1 MLMVWAGSGA
11 ALLGRPG
18 GGVSD
23 FLFLPF
29 CVLANLPLVL
39 GGMGMY
45 LVLGVE
51 EVFALFSILI
61 GAAIYAAI
69 PPPA

>member
-1 MLMVWAGSGA
+1 MVRAGAGA
-11 ALLGRPG
+11 ELLGSPKG
-18 GGVSD
+18 GTGD
-23 FLFLPF
+23 LLLLPF
-29 CVLANLPLVL
+29 YALANLPLVL

>member
-1 MLMVWAGSGA
+1 MVRAGAGA
-11 ALLGRPG
+11 ELFGSPEGVTGDLL
-18 GGVSD
+18 
-23 FLFLPF
+23 LLPF
-29 CVLANLPLVL
+29 YALANLPLVL

-69 PPPA
+69 TPPA